1 MKIRIL
7 YTTFAALFAAF
18 LFLNNSGGR
27 ASIAGEGNTGAPG
40 DNPFNNRT
48 CQACHNS
55 TAIQVSLNIKAF
67 DAEGEE
73 ALAYEAGNV
82 YRLRVSVEPAVGSPQ
97 AYGFQMVSLIDQTQ
111 SSTNSWSNP
120 GANVKLATPNN
131 GRQYA
136 EHTSPSNSN
145 VFEVDWT
152 APAEGSG
159 AVTFYA
165 SGNGVNLNGGS
176 SGDGAG
182 QVSFR
187 LEEAGTVGARE
198 EARQLQSLRLFPN
211 PATDRLQLQ
220 LQLSQ
225 TETVE
230 VRIFDVQGRALDQ
243 QTHRMN
249 QGRQALLLNIQ
260 DLPNGL
266 YLLRVS
272 SGREVQSLSFFK
284 SGGI

>member
-7 YTTFAALFAAF
+7 YTAFAALFAAF

-27 ASIAGEGNTGAPG
+27 ASVVGEGNTGAPG

-55 TAIQVSLNIKAF
+55 SAIQVSLNIKAF

-73 ALAYEAGNV
+73 VDSYEPGSL

-97 AYGFQMVSLIDQTQ
+97 AYGFQMVSLVDQTQ
-111 SSTNSWSNP
+111 GSTNSWSNP
-120 GANVKLATPNN
+120 GSNVKLATPNN

-152 APAEGSG
+152 APAQGSG

-182 QVSFR
+182 QTAFQ
-187 LEEAGTVGARE
+187 LPEAGTVNSQE
-198 EARQLQSLRLFPN
+198 VSLQLQSLRVFPN
-211 PATDRLQLQ
+211 PAAEVVRVQLGLREADDVQVQ
-220 LQLSQ
+220 L
-225 TETVE
+225 
-230 VRIFDVQGRALDQ
+230 FDVQGR
-243 QTHRMN
+243 
-249 QGRQALLLNIQ
+249 LLLQ
-260 DLPNGL
+260 QVHRLSQGTHVLPVELSQLPDGL
-266 YLLRVS
+266 YLLRAS
-272 SGREVQSLSFFK
+272 SGREVQSMQFLK
-284 SGGI
+284 SGAL